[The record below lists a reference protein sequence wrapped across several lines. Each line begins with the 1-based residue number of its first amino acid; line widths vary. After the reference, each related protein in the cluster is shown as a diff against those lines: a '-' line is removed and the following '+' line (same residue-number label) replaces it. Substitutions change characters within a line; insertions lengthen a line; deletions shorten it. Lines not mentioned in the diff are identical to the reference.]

1 MFKRIYISLAILFL
15 VVVGFIS
22 GYYYN
27 NIIGEGSLLRL
38 PEGSY
43 IQELRASMSGEIV
56 SIYSDRI
63 TLEDSDKK
71 FDILINE
78 KTKIFKI
85 SINGPIEDGMTT
97 TDFDSE
103 EIVIEDL
110 SVGQIAS
117 VFVIID
123 KDGNMTATN
132 ISITQE
138 I

>member
-1 MFKRIYISLAILFL
+1 MFKKIYILLAILFL
-15 VVVGFIS
+15 VAVGFIS

-38 PEGSY
+38 SEGSY